1 MIYHSQEK
9 GENMSIYEKYFVR
22 GGACPQMH
30 FPCIPSDAVKTSVC
44 IDKSVVP
51 EGIFGCVEWI
61 VKDFVTEGLVAH
73 NTGELH
79 MFVGGDPKDYENLNA
94 EIDFQLENDHFVFSE
109 NSFIF
114 VPEGCAHNIV
124 SVKGLKK
131 PMLHYIMQI
140 DASEYKAIP
149 AAATAE
155 PGKYA
160 DHRVIKYERT
170 DGQESTPPP
179 PGFLTFLLWID
190 GRKVPN
196 APYTESVWF
205 HTSNDT
211 GPENHIHANM
221 DEFVA
226 FIGSDP
232 EHPEELNGDI
242 SMTLGDAVVHTTK
255 STIVFIPRNVS
266 HCPLLVHRVDRDILH
281 FSGGN
286 GGSYIRGPIEE

>member
-1 MIYHSQEK
+1 
-9 GENMSIYEKYFVR
+9 MSIYEKYFVR

-131 PMLHYIMQI
+131 PMLSAQPLRNSPAVMPSR
-140 DASEYKAIP
+140 AMFVTLIP
-149 AAATAE
+149 
-155 PGKYA
+155 
-160 DHRVIKYERT
+160 
-170 DGQESTPPP
+170 
-179 PGFLTFLLWID
+179 
-190 GRKVPN
+190 
-196 APYTESVWF
+196 
-205 HTSNDT
+205 
-211 GPENHIHANM
+211 
-221 DEFVA
+221 
-226 FIGSDP
+226 
-232 EHPEELNGDI
+232 
-242 SMTLGDAVVHTTK
+242 
-255 STIVFIPRNVS
+255 
-266 HCPLLVHRVDRDILH
+266 
-281 FSGGN
+281 
-286 GGSYIRGPIEE
+286 YIRPRYAPQE

>member
-1 MIYHSQEK
+1 
-9 GENMSIYEKYFVR
+9 MSGYEKYFAR
-22 GGACPQMH
+22 GGSCTQMQ
-30 FPCIPSDAVKTSVC
+30 FPCIPADAVKTSVC
-44 IDKSVVP
+44 IDKNIVP
-51 EGIFGCVEWI
+51 DGIFGCVEWI
-61 VKDFVTEGLVAH
+61 MKDFVTEGLLKH
-73 NTGELH
+73 DTGELH
-79 MFVGGDPKDYENLNA
+79 MFVGGDPKDHENLNA
-94 EIDFQLENDHFVFSE
+94 QIDFQLENDHFVFSE
-109 NSFIF
+109 NCFIF

-131 PMLHYIMQI
+131 PMLHYIMQVHS
-140 DASEYKAIP
+140 DEYKAVP
-149 AAATAE
+149 AAASAQ

-160 DHRVIKYERT
+160 DHRVVGYVRT
-170 DGQESTPPP
+170 DGQVSTPPP

-190 GRKVPN
+190 ERKVPN

-205 HTSNDT
+205 HTTNDT
-211 GPENHIHANM
+211 GPENHTHENM

-242 SMTLGDAVVHTTK
+242 SFELGDEVIHTTK
-255 STIVFIPRNVS
+255 STIIFVPRHVAHS
-266 HCPLLVHRVDRDILH
+266 PLLVHRIDRDILH